1 MDFPQVVALIE
12 GVDVVVHLAV
22 VAGVNYENRAEPGP
36 TEVDSSDEAVL
47 RVNPTSAYHVFEAA
61 RRAGV
66 RRVVYASSLTI
77 QLADLNR
84 PDFRESSYPAPSNLY
99 ACTKL
104 FGESLAS
111 VYQHQY
117 GMEMIS
123 LRIGQPFPVGTKTD
137 DVWRHS
143 LRARSLSVTMED
155 VGRAVEAGVFADVPG
170 GIFNVVS
177 GSDNPGMDL
186 TAARRDPSVN
196 AFRLHY
202 ENGLIVTHF
211 HQVESVRRWCLAAR
225 VSDTGE
231 MVAGAGNVGGAAHYF
246 PHFARLCREIDD
258 FFVTGQSPVPLKRI
272 YTTSMVTALCLRA
285 LAATDGRLSTPELQ
299 GRAEFFNH

>member
-1 MDFPQVVALIE
+1 
-12 GVDVVVHLAV
+12 
-22 VAGVNYENRAEPGP
+22 
-36 TEVDSSDEAVL
+36 
-47 RVNPTSAYHVFEAA
+47 
-61 RRAGV
+61 V

-84 PDFRESSYPAPSNLY
+84 PDFRESSYPAPKNLY

-111 VYQHQY
+111 IYQHQY

-143 LRARSLSVTMED
+143 LRARSLFVTMED

-177 GSDNPGMDL
+177 ESDNPRVDL
-186 TAARRDPSVN
+186 TAAR
-196 AFRLHY
+196 
-202 ENGLIVTHF
+202 GLGYVPLNRF
-211 HQVESVRRWCLAAR
+211 SAEGL
-225 VSDTGE
+225 
-231 MVAGAGNVGGAAHYF
+231 
-246 PHFARLCREIDD
+246 FAREAEGGDWNLI
-258 FFVTGQSPVPLKRI
+258 SPTVA
-272 YTTSMVTALCLRA
+272 TT
-285 LAATDGRLSTPELQ
+285 EL
-299 GRAEFFNH
+299 